1 MFTEIKSII
10 TNHANQHDAIKD
22 AFIANKKAIYQGG
35 DMFTMS
41 YKDLQF
47 AELKAKYE
55 ADKQALLQDSKAQVE
70 VAFEKLFAVL
80 EDAVTAELGQETI
93 ADLQMLLNTTV
104 SRFEIDAYAKKF
116 AGNFK
121 ALRMVK
127 KIAENSGIAFSYVS
141 DADVISDLNE
151 TKAMVIDFFNTYDG
165 RLTDEY
171 MTRYILAGAEG
182 ANPEHNR
189 FSIMEAEINS
199 FLKPTVRY

>member
-10 TNHANQHDAIKD
+10 TNHANQHDAMKD
-22 AFIANKKAIYQGG
+22 AFIANKKAIYQNGQYSN
-35 DMFTMS
+35 S

-55 ADKQALLQDSKAQVE
+55 ADKQALLQDSKAQME
-70 VAFEKLFAVL
+70 VAFSKIFAVL
-80 EDAVTAELGQETI
+80 EDAVTAELGQEII

-127 KIAENSGIAFSYVS
+127 KIAENSGIAFEYVS

-151 TKAMVIDFFNTYDG
+151 TKAMVIDFFKTYNG

-189 FSIMEAEINS
+189 FSIMEAEINA